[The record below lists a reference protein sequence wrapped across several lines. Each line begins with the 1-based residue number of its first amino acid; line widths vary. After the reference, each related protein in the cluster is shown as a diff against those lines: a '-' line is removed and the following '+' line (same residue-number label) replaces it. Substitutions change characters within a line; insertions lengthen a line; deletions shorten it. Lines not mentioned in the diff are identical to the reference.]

1 MTVQVTF
8 GRYLLERRI
17 ANGGMGEVFLARQ
30 TGPSGFDRVCVVK
43 RMHPHLEADPEVS
56 SMFLEEAQL
65 TAQITHP
72 YVAQVYDFGR
82 VDNAFYLAMEYV
94 DGPPLGTVIKHFS
107 GSGRFVP
114 LDFVCRVVSQ
124 AAQALDHVHRLKD
137 AQGVA
142 LELIHRDISPQNI
155 LVSKDGLT
163 KVIDFGIAKAR
174 TTARRTQVG
183 LVRGKI
189 GYLSPEQL
197 ASDSLDFRT
206 DIYSLGLVMYE
217 LVTGRRAVLG
227 NNDLEMI
234 GNIRARNWPA
244 AATVR
249 PDCPKALLDVISK
262 ATEPDRNARY
272 GSMAELSAAL
282 ETVIAQQGYMP
293 LAPRLGEIASEVMS
307 GRRTEPTGF
316 DSPTDTDINTQAQQ
330 RAVATTAQHRG
341 PLQPWERQT
350 QPDRSAV
357 TRRPPARRGL
367 WTAAIFFG
375 VAAVAFAGALWWM
388 NRRPPAPVPVVLV
401 PDVKMPE
408 PGPPPEVVVAPRAEV
423 PEVPPAEP
431 VVAAEV
437 RVDAGAPAA
446 VEAPPRAVVKKRRR

>member
-1 MTVQVTF
+1 MTAQVTF

-82 VDNAFYLAMEYV
+82 VDNAFYLAMEHV

-107 GSGRFVP
+107 SSGRFVP
-114 LDFVCRVVSQ
+114 LDFICRVVSQ
-124 AAQALDHVHRLKD
+124 AAQALDYAHRLKD

-197 ASDSLDFRT
+197 ASEPLDFRT

-249 PDCPKALLDVISK
+249 PDCPKALLDVIAK

-282 ETVIAQQGYMP
+282 EAVIAQQGYMP
-293 LAPRLGEIASEVMS
+293 LPPRLGAIAAEVME
-307 GRRTEPTGF
+307 GRRTAPTGF
-316 DSPTDTDINTQAQQ
+316 DSPTDTDVNTQAHQ
-330 RAVATTAQHRG
+330 RAVATTAEHAG
-341 PLQPWERQT
+341 PLPPWERKT

-357 TRRPPARRGL
+357 TRRPAARRA
-367 WTAAIFFG
+367 WWAAALILG
-375 VAAVAFAGALWWM
+375 AGAVAFAGALWWM
-388 NRRPPAPVPVVLV
+388 NRAPPRPAPVVLV

-408 PGPPPEVVVAPRAEV
+408 PGPPPEVVVAPRAE
-423 PEVPPAEP
+423 PAP
-431 VVAAEV
+431 VVMAEEH
-437 RVDAGAPAA
+437 VDAGAAASGDAPA
-446 VEAPPRAVVKKRRR
+446 RAVVKKKRR